1 MKTKTIIMLM
11 AIALLSIGLASTS
24 YAFHDGGA
32 ARCEGCHTMHNSL
45 NNTTFN
51 QGATNKWNGTQFQ
64 AGPYLLQG
72 STPSEVCL
80 NCHGTG
86 TGTSGYHVSTEGVV
100 NTTGGQLP
108 NQYTPGGDF
117 SWMRTTANSIGGTF
131 GHSII
136 APTMS
141 YVQDPRIITSPG
153 GSFPANQLGCQSCH
167 NPHGSTRRDSTGAY
181 VTPNTAIGGT
191 YAPIIASGSYG
202 QIPGAGEAVGA
213 YRLLGGTGY
222 SPKNSGV
229 TFLNNPPYAVAPSS
243 YNRTDTAAGGQTRVA
258 YGQDMS
264 EWCGNCHSGLVE
276 ASYVSGVAGHTHPAA
291 NAAKLTATIAANYNA
306 YVKTGDLTGTQAN
319 SFLNLVPYEE
329 GTNNIATLAALAGS
343 SNAPLTGPSTA
354 SNVACVS
361 CHRVHASAFPSMTRF
376 GVDALVTDETGA
388 FEARSGFTSA
398 AIQASYYGRGDVT
411 QNAWFG
417 DAQRALCNKCHVKD

>member
-1 MKTKTIIMLM
+1 MLL
-11 AIALLSIGLASTS
+11 AIALLSIGLASTT

-72 STPSEVCL
+72 STPSEACL

-86 TGTSGYHVSTEGVV
+86 TGTNGYHISTEGTV

-117 SWMRTTANSIGGTF
+117 SWMRTTVNSIGGTW

-136 APTMS
+136 APTMGYS
-141 YVQDPRIITSPG
+141 QDPRIVTSPG
-153 GSFPANQLGCQSCH
+153 GSFPAAQLGCQSCH
-167 NPHGSTRRDSTGAY
+167 NPHGTTRRISDGTY
-181 VTPNTAIGGT
+181 MTPVVGTTTT
-191 YAPIIASGSYG
+191 YAPIISSGSYG
-202 QIPGAGEAVGA
+202 AVPAAGEAVGA

-222 SPKNSGV
+222 APKNAGV
-229 TFLNNPPYAVAPSS
+229 TFTANPPFAVAPSS
-243 YNRTDTAAGGQTRVA
+243 YNRTDTAAGGPTRVA
-258 YGQDMS
+258 YGMGMS
-264 EWCGNCHSGLVE
+264 EWCGNCHSALVE
-276 ASYVSGVAGHTHPAA
+276 AAYVSGVAGHTHPAA
-291 NAAKLTATIAANYNA
+291 NAAKLTTTIAANYNA
-306 YVKTGDLTGTQAN
+306 YVKTGDLTGTQATSYN
-319 SFLNLVPYEE
+319 NLVPYEE
-329 GTNNIATLAALAGS
+329 GTSDIPTLAALAGS
-343 SNAPLTGPSTA
+343 SNAPTTGPSTA

-376 GVDALVTDETGA
+376 STEGLVTDETGA
-388 FEARSGFTSA
+388 FEVRAGFTADAQKA
-398 AIQASYYGRGDVT
+398 AYYGRGDVT
-411 QNAWFG
+411 NGAFWG